1 MLEVKKE
8 INDKVMDLYIVGSV
22 ETTTAPILEKE
33 VKESI
38 NDVDEVVLHLDEL
51 EYISSAGLRVL
62 LMAKKG
68 LGSRG
73 DVVVKDANDSIMEI
87 FEVTGFISVFRIE

>member
-73 DVVVKDANDSIMEI
+73 DVVVKNANDSIMEI

>member
-73 DVVVKDANDSIMEI
+73 EVVVKNANDSIMEI
-87 FEVTGFISVFRIE
+87 FEVTGFISVFKIE

>member
-73 DVVVKDANDSIMEI
+73 EVVVKNANDSIMEI

>member
-73 DVVVKDANDSIMEI
+73 DVVVRNANDSIMEI